1 MDETRLREL
10 LWFTLDHYYNDERC
24 DFAKKYGLSL
34 EQIANNTSH
43 YLRGLTT
50 IDNTDPEPEHIFLTL
65 RELYENFLPSCMAPP
80 TTSGESPQIER
91 FHPAPLAAGS
101 QN

>member
-1 MDETRLREL
+1 MDDRFREL
-10 LWFTLDHYYNDERC
+10 VWVLLKYYYPEERK
-24 DFAKKYGLSL
+24 DFCEEYDLSL
-34 EQIANNTSH
+34 DQIVNNTTQH
-43 YLRGLTT
+43 LRGLTS
-50 IDNTDPEPEHIFLTL
+50 NTDPEREHIFLTL

>member
-1 MDETRLREL
+1 M
-10 LWFTLDHYYNDERC
+10 FNHYYRNERR
-24 DFAKKYGLSL
+24 DFCEKYDLSI
-34 EQIANNTSH
+34 EQVTNNTSH

-50 IDNTDPEPEHIFLTL
+50 IDNTEPEHIFLTL
-65 RELYENFLPSCMAPP
+65 RELYENFLPSCMAPS
-80 TTSGESPQIER
+80 TTSGESPQTER